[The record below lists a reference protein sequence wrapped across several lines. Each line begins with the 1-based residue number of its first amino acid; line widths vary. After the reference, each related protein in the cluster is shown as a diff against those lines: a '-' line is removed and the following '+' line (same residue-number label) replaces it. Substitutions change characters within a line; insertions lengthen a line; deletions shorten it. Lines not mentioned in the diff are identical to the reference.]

1 MKNYPKISIVTPSF
15 NQGKYIEQTILSILD
30 QNYPNLEYIII
41 DGGSTDETIE
51 IIKKYDDRLT
61 YWVSEK
67 DNGQSDAINKGLKL
81 CTGEIFN
88 WINSDDYLEPNSL
101 FLIAEEFQKK
111 PFSVL
116 CGKVNVIDGTVFS
129 HNRNPSYLEE
139 TSENSIANYNI
150 NQEGTW
156 WSFNVIKQLK
166 GVNQGFKFTMDLD
179 LWIRALL
186 TYSFETFRTFDEILS
201 NFRRHEE
208 AKSTQ
213 NANVKLEDDNFIKET
228 CHIFNQLLPLELKD
242 ESYFE
247 LLKLPKL
254 AYSIHLNYQV
264 EEAKKKIITESYLH
278 KLASQFFYSNDY
290 ARSKRCIKALEKLKS
305 EKFLK
310 DIRYFKRKMFFS
322 WFRF

>member
-1 MKNYPKISIVTPSF
+1 
-15 NQGKYIEQTILSILD
+15 
-30 QNYPNLEYIII
+30 
-41 DGGSTDETIE
+41 
-51 IIKKYDDRLT
+51 
-61 YWVSEK
+61 
-67 DNGQSDAINKGLKL
+67 
-81 CTGEIFN
+81 
-88 WINSDDYLEPNSL
+88 
-101 FLIAEEFQKK
+101 
-111 PFSVL
+111 
-116 CGKVNVIDGTVFS
+116 
-129 HNRNPSYLEE
+129 
-139 TSENSIANYNI
+139 
-150 NQEGTW
+150 
-156 WSFNVIKQLK
+156 
-166 GVNQGFKFTMDLD
+166 
-179 LWIRALL
+179 
-186 TYSFETFRTFDEILS
+186 
-201 NFRRHEE
+201 
-208 AKSTQ
+208 
-213 NANVKLEDDNFIKET
+213 LEDDNFIKET